1 MPPGKPLRTGTTV
14 KEWTYAYGKGEVVH
28 SRHYEIFVSGV
39 NPTLRANL
47 PGFLEAAYESYQRLT
62 GLTAEGQPPL
72 RVYMLSSRR
81 EWASLTKHIFGSKAT
96 ALSISAGGYC
106 YKGVGVYW
114 DFRRRGT
121 YAVASH
127 EGLHQFLHHRLKN
140 PLPVF
145 LEESLAAMSEGFHL
159 RKDSVVFL
167 PQHNPR
173 RRSDLRTAIIQ
184 KRWFPV
190 AEMMTMDG
198 RDVVSGSTER
208 ALGWYA
214 QVWALGHF
222 LRYDPQYRPGFARM
236 LADAA
241 AGRFHVAVNLPPET
255 LVKLQRRRRAY
266 NRTFARKLFDCY
278 ITPDQREF
286 ERRYAA
292 FCRKLADLPAGDPPR
307 PVTKEMPQGAPA
319 RAR

>member
-1 MPPGKPLRTGTTV
+1 MRSSFLPRTTIR
-14 KEWTYAYGKGEVVH
+14 W
-28 SRHYEIFVSGV
+28 
-39 NPTLRANL
+39 RA
-47 PGFLEAAYESYQRLT
+47 AV
-62 GLTAEGQPPL
+62 
-72 RVYMLSSRR
+72 RVC
-81 EWASLTKHIFGSKAT
+81 
-96 ALSISAGGYC
+96 GGYC

-159 RKDSVVFL
+159 RRDSVVFL
-167 PQHNPR
+167 PRHNPR

-198 RDVVSGSTER
+198 RDVVRGSTER

-222 LRYDPQYRPGFARM
+222 LRYNQQYRPRFARM

-241 AGRFHVAVNLPPET
+241 AGRFHAAVNLPRHA
-255 LVKLQRRRRAY
+255 LAKLQRRRRIY
-266 NRTFARKLFDCY
+266 NRTLARKLFDHY
-278 ITPDQREF
+278 ITADQGQF
-286 ERRYAA
+286 ERRYVA

-307 PVTKEMPQGAPA
+307 AVTTGTQQDAPA
-319 RAR
+319 HVR